1 MALTL
6 AAVAML
12 SVPVAASAAVRSNPK
27 AYGATLQY
35 IRAATSGC
43 GRPVVRGRSCNAL
56 YPFTVTMRVIAQGRY
71 RIGVTNTPST
81 GDFRYFAWL
90 LADGM
95 TLTRIVST
103 RGGSCGPS
111 SGMISCTRKLA
122 PRGCGCA
129 QRDLIVDFTA
139 SGREPVRA
147 KGGYWIHFGLVSPY
161 LDVPSIFNDV
171 PICDVGEKST
181 SAHPCVK

>member
-6 AAVAML
+6 TAIAMF
-12 SVPVAASAAVRSNPK
+12 SIPVAASAAVRSNPY

-35 IRAATSGC
+35 IHAAESVC
-43 GRPVVRGRSCNAL
+43 GGRIVPGGSCAGL

-71 RIGVTNTPST
+71 RIGITNTPPT
-81 GDFRYFAWL
+81 GNFRYFAWI

-95 TLTRIVST
+95 TLRRIVST

-122 PRGCGCA
+122 QHGCRCA

-147 KGGYWIHFGLVSPY
+147 KGGYWIHFGLVTPS
-161 LDVPSIFNDV
+161 LDVPSTFNDV
-171 PICDVGEKST
+171 PICQPGENST
-181 SAHPCVK
+181 SAHPCLK